1 MPEARI
7 LSGSAGNR
15 LVDHLPQADLELKTG
30 NSAKISI
37 TDSSH
42 GERRF
47 ENAKKGGSLST

>member
-15 LVDHLPQADLELKTG
+15 LVDHLPRADLELKTG